1 MALLARMTRL
11 LTADLHAL
19 MDRMEDPE
27 SLLAQAER
35 DMAEAIAGDRQRL
48 AACKAEQQALERHRE
63 QAARA
68 AQTLEEELTLSL
80 SVADDDLA
88 RSVVRRRL
96 QQERASA
103 TLDDQAD
110 ALRLRAE
117 RLEARIAAESQ
128 SLADINAE
136 ALRFRA
142 ASDTAPS
149 QEGMISAE
157 EVELALMAAR
167 RARGAKR

>member
-48 AACKAEQQALERHRE
+48 AACKAEQQALERSCE
-63 QAARA
+63 QVARA
-68 AQTLEEELTLSL
+68 AQKLEEELTLSL
-80 SVADDDLA
+80 SVANDDLA
-88 RSVVRRRL
+88 RSVMRRRL

-103 TLDDQAD
+103 ALADQAE
-110 ALRLRAE
+110 ALRLRAG
-117 RLEARIAAESQ
+117 RLEERIAAESQ

-136 ALRFRA
+136 AARFRA
-142 ASDTAPS
+142 ASDVVAP
-149 QEGMISAE
+149 QEGAITAE
-157 EVELALMAAR
+157 EVELALIAAR